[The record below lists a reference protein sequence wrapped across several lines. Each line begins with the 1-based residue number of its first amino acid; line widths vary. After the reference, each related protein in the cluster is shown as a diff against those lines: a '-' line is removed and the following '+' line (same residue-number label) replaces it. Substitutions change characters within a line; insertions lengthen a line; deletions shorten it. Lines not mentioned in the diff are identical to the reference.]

1 MPTKGKSISRDSC
14 IRQSGAWADSS
25 QWPLK
30 TRLGSARPARS
41 FLAIGSRLGAARRAA
56 RRRGAAA
63 GGAAL
68 DTTLTRART
77 RARSRRARRKSRVE
91 RGRRRE
97 SGRGTEW
104 YVPRPNELQPTSGIL
119 LKMRGR
125 GLPEGWPRPSKV
137 APFFER
143 LARPALPSNLATPS
157 RAGRPASLPE
167 SHTAADRSLL
177 LSRRPREPSEPR
189 GWSSRLPSPYP
200 RHRSPNTGARSSDT
214 KAHTHVRAVADPH
227 AGAKRAPRS
236 PGRTKAFLFYEDSR
250 IVRDNDISLSHDCY
264 HDNCM
269 FL

>member
-1 MPTKGKSISRDSC
+1 MPAKGKSISRDSC
-14 IRQSGAWADSS
+14 IRQSGARADSS

-41 FLAIGSRLGAARRAA
+41 FLAIGSRRGARQGGGEQLPAARP
-56 RRRGAAA
+56 
-63 GGAAL
+63 
-68 DTTLTRART
+68 LTRPLRGPT
-77 RARSRRARRKSRVE
+77 RERDREAGAKEEPGME

-143 LARPALPSNLATPS
+143 IARPALPSNLAAS
-157 RAGRPASLPE
+157 NRAGRPASLPE

-214 KAHTHVRAVADPH
+214 KAHTRARSSGSPYRRETRADTSGTH
-227 AGAKRAPRS
+227 
-236 PGRTKAFLFYEDSR
+236 EDFTILR
-250 IVRDNDISLSHDCY
+250 RFADC
-264 HDNCM
+264 
-269 FL
+269 LR